1 MTKTGTIKDVE
12 PNGLWNGLTKY
23 KVSFADGNQY
33 TFFAKGNFK
42 FSVGD
47 LITYEVTNEEYK
59 NAKIPQDQYK
69 KETPAANTKP
79 LLFSNDTNQ
88 GVNAFAA
95 SPNTKFISKDHLIVK
110 QTCIKAA
117 AEFNASRS
125 NVDANTVIADAQL
138 FFNFITQ

>member
-1 MTKTGTIKDVE
+1 MTKTGKIKSVD

-23 KVSFADGNQY
+23 KVTFADGNQY

-42 FSVGD
+42 FDVGET
-47 LITYEVTNEEYK
+47 ITYEVTNEEYK

-69 KETPAANTKP
+69 KEAKP
-79 LLFSNDTNQ
+79 TQDNSQSAVSF
-88 GVNAFAA
+88 V
-95 SPNTKFISKDHLIVK
+95 SKDHLIVR

-117 AEFNASRS
+117 AEFNAGR
-125 NVDANTVIADAQL
+125 NTADANSVVEDAQL

>member
-69 KETPAANTKP
+69 KETPAANTGAPKT
-79 LLFSNDTNQ
+79 F
-88 GVNAFAA
+88 VNSQPAPT
-95 SPNTKFISKDHLIVK
+95 SYISKDHLIVK

>member
-1 MTKTGTIKDVE
+1 MTKTGKIKSVD

-23 KVSFADGNQY
+23 KVTFADGNQY

-42 FSVGD
+42 FDVGET
-47 LITYEVTNEEYK
+47 ITYEVTNEEYK

-69 KETPAANTKP
+69 KEAKPPQANSQPA
-79 LLFSNDTNQ
+79 
-88 GVNAFAA
+88 VNFV
-95 SPNTKFISKDHLIVK
+95 SKDHLIVR

-117 AEFNASRS
+117 AEFNAGRS
-125 NVDANTVIADAQL
+125 TADANSVVEDAQL